1 MKKQNENGRISED
14 RLSRANKRKK
24 NNTIASILVMTGCL
38 LVLVL
43 VTYVAGIL
51 YSWID
56 SRFQDNANDL
66 AAAAEAGSQTES
78 AAEAVKTYTQEEVDA
93 LIAEAKQQAEDE
105 EENKILSGIRDG
117 LTSGTTMVETLRPY
131 YPDELVV
138 VSNGTFNFVPIRD
151 DLQKNDY
158 ALENLNILEDG
169 EVQYMQDGQVVSH
182 KGIDVSKHQGNI
194 DWTKVAADGVEFAFI
209 RVGLRGYGTEGKLV
223 EDEYFE
229 QNIKGALQAGIKV
242 GVYFYSQAI
251 TDAEL
256 LEEANLVLEKVKPYN
271 VELPIVYDVEKVSGG
286 KGRANALSVEERTRL
301 TALFCQTVQDAGY
314 KPMIYHNMEMST
326 LMLDLAVSGFGCYG
340 SYSDRPGYD
349 IISQAMGGLMSV
361 TGAKNGDPTRSGNAM
376 GDILGGMNLVIGVLM
391 ALNVRTLTGKG
402 QKVDVSLVDSVVASL
417 ENAYTRYFESGQL
430 PVRNGNAY
438 ASIAP
443 YDSYQAK
450 DGQVII
456 ACGNQKLYEKL
467 CNEVLHMPWMIT
479 DERFLTV
486 SLRVQN
492 NEIQKKYIEE
502 WTTQYTVNEI
512 VENVL
517 AKGIPAGPIY
527 NVRQITEDKHI
538 AIEREMFVEIE
549 HPVIGKMKVNGNPIK
564 LMDNMPEI
572 SKPAPTLGQHNE
584 EIFCGL
590 LKHSEEQIKEWRKH
604 NII

>member
-14 RLSRANKRKK
+14 RLNRANKRKK

-56 SRFQDNANDL
+56 SKFQDNANDL
-66 AAAAEAGSQTES
+66 AAAAEAGGQTES
-78 AAEAVKTYTQEEVDA
+78 AAEAVKTYTQEEVDS

-286 KGRANALSVEERTRL
+286 KGRANDLSVEERTRL
-301 TALFCQTVQDAGY
+301 TALFCQTIQDAGY
-314 KPMIYHNMEMST
+314 KPMIYHNMEMGT
-326 LMLDLAVSGFGCYG
+326 LMLDLSQLESYDKWFAYYKVWQYTEKGAVDGINEEVDLNIWF
-340 SYSDRPGYD
+340 
-349 IISQAMGGLMSV
+349 
-361 TGAKNGDPTRSGNAM
+361 
-376 GDILGGMNLVIGVLM
+376 GDI
-391 ALNVRTLTGKG
+391 
-402 QKVDVSLVDSVVASL
+402 
-417 ENAYTRYFESGQL
+417 
-430 PVRNGNAY
+430 
-438 ASIAP
+438 
-443 YDSYQAK
+443 
-450 DGQVII
+450 
-456 ACGNQKLYEKL
+456 
-467 CNEVLHMPWMIT
+467 
-479 DERFLTV
+479 
-486 SLRVQN
+486 
-492 NEIQKKYIEE
+492 
-502 WTTQYTVNEI
+502 
-512 VENVL
+512 
-517 AKGIPAGPIY
+517 
-527 NVRQITEDKHI
+527 
-538 AIEREMFVEIE
+538 
-549 HPVIGKMKVNGNPIK
+549 
-564 LMDNMPEI
+564 
-572 SKPAPTLGQHNE
+572 
-584 EIFCGL
+584 
-590 LKHSEEQIKEWRKH
+590 
-604 NII
+604 

>member
-1 MKKQNENGRISED
+1 MKKENENGRIPED

-56 SRFQDNANDL
+56 SKFQNNANDL
-66 AAAAEAGSQTES
+66 AAAAEAGSQTEES
-78 AAEAVKTYTQEEVDA
+78 TQEVVKTYTQEEVDA

-131 YPDELVV
+131 YPNELVV
-138 VSNGTFNFVPIRD
+138 VSNGTFNFVPINEN
-151 DLQKNDY
+151 LQKNDY

-271 VELPIVYDVEKVSGG
+271 IELPIVFDVEKVSGG
-286 KGRANALSVEERTRL
+286 KGRANELSVEERTRL
-301 TALFCQTVQDAGY
+301 TALFCQTIQDAGY
-314 KPMIYHNMEMST
+314 KPMIYHNMEMGT
-326 LMLDLAVSGFGCYG
+326 LMLDL
-340 SYSDRPGYD
+340 
-349 IISQAMGGLMSV
+349 
-361 TGAKNGDPTRSGNAM
+361 
-376 GDILGGMNLVIGVLM
+376 
-391 ALNVRTLTGKG
+391 
-402 QKVDVSLVDSVVASL
+402 
-417 ENAYTRYFESGQL
+417 GQL
-430 PVRNGNAY
+430 EQYDKWFAY
-438 ASIAP
+438 YNDDLYYP
-443 YDSYQAK
+443 YAYKVWQYSEKGAV
-450 DGQVII
+450 DGI
-456 ACGNQKLYEKL
+456 
-467 CNEVLHMPWMIT
+467 
-479 DERFLTV
+479 
-486 SLRVQN
+486 
-492 NEIQKKYIEE
+492 
-502 WTTQYTVNEI
+502 
-512 VENVL
+512 
-517 AKGIPAGPIY
+517 
-527 NVRQITEDKHI
+527 
-538 AIEREMFVEIE
+538 
-549 HPVIGKMKVNGNPIK
+549 
-564 LMDNMPEI
+564 
-572 SKPAPTLGQHNE
+572 NE
-584 EIFCGL
+584 EVDL
-590 LKHSEEQIKEWRKH
+590 
-604 NII
+604 NIWFGDF